1 MCPVP
6 AEENAQATQEDRLT
20 GSSQEPEKTPEI
32 ALARHSRPRWLR
44 LGVIA
49 AILVAAVIA
58 VFVAGGKKA
67 PSIGKAFPPSVRPAR
82 TESAQTLR
90 LKGTTEAVQARSIQ
104 APLLAG
110 QQVSSLTITK
120 LARSGTRV
128 KQGDVLVEF
137 DRQAQLRDSIDKQA
151 QSNDENDKVL
161 EEQAKEAAAQA
172 KDETEIVQ
180 AESSLRK
187 AELEMQKVELLSRI
201 DAEKAQEDLEEAC
214 ATLAQLKET
223 FDLKRKAAR
232 ASIRILEIQ
241 RDRTR
246 ETMLHAQANA
256 AKMQIRSPIDGIVVF
271 NTIWKQGNMGEV
283 QEGDQVRPGVA
294 FMQVIDPN
302 LMEVRV
308 AVNQED
314 LLGLKVGQKAI
325 VHLDAYPDLSFQ
337 GELQSIDPMG
347 KNGDFSAKLRNFA
360 ASFSIKGND
369 PRLMPDLSAA
379 VDVQSVSENLIAS
392 RTK

>member
-6 AEENAQATQEDRLT
+6 AEARAQTSKEDSQT
-20 GSSQEPEKTPEI
+20 ESSQESEITP
-32 ALARHSRPRWLR
+32 ATVSVGRSRRSRFR
-44 LGVIA
+44 LGVVA
-49 AILVAAVIA
+49 AILAAVVIVVLA
-58 VFVAGGKKA
+58 IISKRAPGTGKA
-67 PSIGKAFPPSVRPAR
+67 PQFSAQLAGA
-82 TESAQTLR
+82 ESAQTLR

-110 QQVSSLTITK
+110 QKVGSLTITR

-128 KQGDVLVEF
+128 KQGDLLVEF

-161 EEQAKEAAAQA
+161 EEQAKEAAARA
-172 KDETEIVQ
+172 KDETEMVQ

-187 AELEMQKVELLSRI
+187 AELEMQKIELLSRI
-201 DAEKAQEDLEEAC
+201 DAEKAQEDLDEAR

-223 FDLKRKAAR
+223 FDLKRKAAQ

-246 ETMLHAQANA
+246 ETMVHAQANA
-256 AKMQIRSPIDGIVVF
+256 AQMEIRSPIDGIVVF

-294 FMQVIDPN
+294 FMQVIDPS
-302 LMEVRV
+302 LMEVRA

-347 KNGDFSAKLRNFA
+347 KNGDFSAKLRSFA

-379 VDVQSVSENLIAS
+379 VDIQPSTEKIIAS